1 LSRLSEFGRKQISKL
16 RTSNCKMSIET
27 GRWQNI
33 SREDTICH
41 LCRDGVGDEY
51 HYLFLCKNEAVFY
64 LRQTY
69 IPRYYHLTPNT
80 CINKMGGM
88 LSLCNVKLLS
98 NIAVFVNKLNK
109 LF

>member
-1 LSRLSEFGRKQISKL
+1 
-16 RTSNCKMSIET
+16 MPIET
-27 GRWQNI
+27 GMWQNI
-33 SREDTICH
+33 SREDRIRH

-51 HYLFLCKNEAVFY
+51 HHLFLCKNEAVFEI
-64 LRQTY
+64 RKKY
-69 IPRYYHLTPNT
+69 IPRYYHLTPN
-80 CINKMGGM
+80 INKMGGM